1 MKRSLS
7 HHGIKGMKWGIR
19 RTPEQLGHV
28 EGKAIVKRKRA
39 DDPKEM
45 SIDEL
50 REKNA
55 RLSEEERYRDFLAR
69 RKAAATGETKKAL
82 KRAIERLRDR
92 SLDWLVDRAFD
103 KITKSEKKDSFDIN
117 DYKDVDVNDMSPE
130 IISIVARW
138 YENAAKVEKER
149 QKRGGSGTS

>member
-1 MKRSLS
+1 MNRSLY

-28 EGKAIVKRKRA
+28 KGKAIVKRKRA

-55 RLSEEERYRDFLAR
+55 RLSEEERYRDFIAR
-69 RKAAATGETKKAL
+69 RKAATTGETKKAL

-103 KITKSEKKDSFDIN
+103 KITKSGKKDSFDIN
-117 DYKDVDVNDMSPE
+117 DYKDVDVDDMPPE
-130 IISIVARW
+130 VISIVAKW
-138 YENAAKVEKER
+138 YENAAKIKKER
-149 QKRGGSGTS
+149 QKRDGSGTS

>member
-1 MKRSLS
+1 
-7 HHGIKGMKWGIR
+7 
-19 RTPEQLGHV
+19 
-28 EGKAIVKRKRA
+28 
-39 DDPKEM
+39 M

-82 KRAIERLRDR
+82 KRAFERLRDR
-92 SLDWLVDRAFD
+92 SLDWLVDRALD
-103 KITKSEKKDSFDIN
+103 KITKSGKKDSFNIN
-117 DYKDVDVNDMSPE
+117 DYKDVDVSDMSPE
-130 IISIVARW
+130 IISTVARW
-138 YENAAKVEKER
+138 YENAAKIDRER

>member
-1 MKRSLS
+1 MNRSLS
-7 HHGIKGMKWGIR
+7 HYGIKGMKWGIL

-28 EGKAIVKRKRA
+28 EGKTIVKRKRA

-69 RKAAATGETKKAL
+69 RNAATTGETKKAL

-103 KITKSEKKDSFDIN
+103 KITKSGKKDSFDIN
-117 DYKDVDVNDMSPE
+117 DYKDVDVDDMSPE
-130 IISIVARW
+130 VISIVAKW
-138 YENAAKVEKER
+138 YENAAKIKKER